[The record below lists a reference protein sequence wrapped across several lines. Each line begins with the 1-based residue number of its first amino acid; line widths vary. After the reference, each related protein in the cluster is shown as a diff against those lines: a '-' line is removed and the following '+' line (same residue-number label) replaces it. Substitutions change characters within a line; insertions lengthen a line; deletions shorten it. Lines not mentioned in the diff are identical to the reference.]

1 MVILVVISHL
11 DRTNIGNARVFGF
24 EEGIGLH
31 GTQFNNISMLFYVLY
46 IVFEIPWVMAV
57 KRWGANRILAIA
69 FVCWS
74 AITLGTGFIHNYRQA
89 VAMRLLLGL
98 FEGGLFPSLTFVIST
113 IYDRKSQAK
122 RVAVLYGSNAL
133 SGAFGGLI
141 AYGIQLM
148 GDRRGLEAWRW
159 LFIVEGCISMV
170 LCALSWVTL
179 PTNAEK
185 AWFLN
190 TEEKALME
198 ARKYRDIVYKGDDR
212 FQWAYMWM
220 ALKDPFIYIAGFG
233 LFCASIPL
241 FGFATF
247 LPTIIKGLGY
257 TSLEANYFTIP
268 VYLFGC
274 VTLAITS
281 SISDYLNKR
290 AIIAFCVTIP
300 VIIGYAIV
308 VGTANHGVGYFA
320 MFLCGGGIYSFNTT
334 VMSWVSNNLSPDYKR
349 SVGIPLFASLA
360 NISGLIASQIYP
372 SPDGPRYVTGN
383 AISMSTEVVAML
395 MIVMIWLLLRRRE
408 AEKERMRQHGTPTNG
423 MEDDRGLDFKYT
435 L

>member
-113 IYDRKSQAK
+113 IYDRK
-122 RVAVLYGSNAL
+122 
-133 SGAFGGLI
+133 I
-141 AYGIQLM
+141 
-148 GDRRGLEAWRW
+148 
-159 LFIVEGCISMV
+159 
-170 LCALSWVTL
+170 
-179 PTNAEK
+179 
-185 AWFLN
+185 
-190 TEEKALME
+190 
-198 ARKYRDIVYKGDDR
+198 
-212 FQWAYMWM
+212 
-220 ALKDPFIYIAGFG
+220 
-233 LFCASIPL
+233 
-241 FGFATF
+241 
-247 LPTIIKGLGY
+247 
-257 TSLEANYFTIP
+257 
-268 VYLFGC
+268 
-274 VTLAITS
+274 
-281 SISDYLNKR
+281 
-290 AIIAFCVTIP
+290 
-300 VIIGYAIV
+300 IIGYAIV

-372 SPDGPRYVTGN
+372 SSDGPRYVTGN